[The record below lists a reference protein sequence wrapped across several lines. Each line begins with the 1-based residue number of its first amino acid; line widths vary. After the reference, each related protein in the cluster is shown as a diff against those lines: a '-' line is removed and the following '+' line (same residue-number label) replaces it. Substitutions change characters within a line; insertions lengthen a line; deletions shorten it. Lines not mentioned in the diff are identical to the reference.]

1 MEMMKKVL
9 KSTLLLIFVG
19 SALYAQTL
27 GDAQKALD
35 AEQYQNAK
43 SQLKSL
49 IALQPTVAEN
59 FFYLGQVYL
68 KQTMQ
73 IQRKQCLIK
82 ELP

>member
-49 IALQPTVAEN
+49 IALQPTVA
-59 FFYLGQVYL
+59 
-68 KQTMQ
+68 
-73 IQRKQCLIK
+73 
-82 ELP
+82 